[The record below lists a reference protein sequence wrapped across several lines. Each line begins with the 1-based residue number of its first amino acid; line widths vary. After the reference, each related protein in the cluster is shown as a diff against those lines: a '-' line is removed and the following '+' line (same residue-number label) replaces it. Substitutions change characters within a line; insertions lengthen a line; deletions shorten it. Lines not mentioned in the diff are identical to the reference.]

1 MNEKQ
6 SILDTIAQSWQYF
19 AALIILVAFAFVITL
34 AVEKAAARKEGK
46 VDQKLLSVRKM
57 AIIGVFSAVSFVL
70 MLLEFPLPFA
80 PSFYKFDFSDMPA
93 LVGGFAAGPFAGVM
107 VEFIKILLK
116 LVIKGTSSGFVGEI
130 ANFVVGTSFVLP
142 ATIIYRLHKSR
153 KVALIS
159 CIVGTAFITLVG
171 SLLNAFFLLP
181 AYAVIY
187 GCDISSFVE
196 MGAAINPA
204 ISNVTTFCLLA
215 VAPFNLVKGIVD
227 SVITFVLYKNISP
240 ILKGNSNAAKAGA
253 ASK

>member
-6 SILDTIAQSWQYF
+6 SIFETIAQSWQYF
-19 AALIILVAFAFVITL
+19 AALVILVVFAFVITL
-34 AVEKAAARKEGK
+34 AVEKVAARKEGK
-46 VDQKLLSVRKM
+46 QDQKLLSVRKM

-130 ANFVVGTSFVLP
+130 ANFVVGTSFILP
-142 ATIIYRLHKSR
+142 ATIIYRLHKTR
-153 KVALIS
+153 KVALVS
-159 CIVGTAFITLVG
+159 CIVGTLFITLVG

-187 GCDISSFVE
+187 GCDINMFVE
-196 MGAAINPA
+196 MGTTINPA
-204 ISNVTTFCLLA
+204 IKNITTFCLLA

-227 SVITFVLYKNISP
+227 SVITFALYKHISP
-240 ILKGNSNAAKAGA
+240 ILKGNSRSAKASTSA
-253 ASK
+253 E